1 MNTVSVPQ
9 EKLSWVL
16 FGIRASVFLVLIMWT
31 LDKLINPG
39 HTAAVFK
46 TFYAISDIGPSL
58 ILAMGIV
65 QAAIVISFLIGFQK
79 RWMTLIILVLHLG
92 STLAP
97 MARYFDPFANLL
109 FFAAWPILAAIVGL
123 YVLRDFDTK
132 FSIDKPAQ

>member
-16 FGIRASVFLVLIMWT
+16 FGIRASVFLVFIMWT
-31 LDKLINPG
+31 LDKFVHPE

-46 TFYAISDIGPSL
+46 AFYAISDINPSIILL
-58 ILAMGIV
+58 IGII
-65 QAAIVISFLIGFQK
+65 QAIIVLSFLVGFQK
-79 RWMTLIILVLHLG
+79 RWMTLTILILHLG
-92 STLAP
+92 STIAP

-109 FFAAWPILAAIVGL
+109 FFAAWPILAGIVTL

-132 FSIDKPAQ
+132 FSIDKPIK